1 MQNQPNIPVIGGSN
15 HGNSVQTDASTDEIE
30 IHAQTSDA
38 STSESAFTETYQR
51 RRFYGEVFGE
61 GFDCFVLGSDDET
74 EQKELARWSIG
85 QPEAEDSNLA
95 AAEPKIL

>member
-1 MQNQPNIPVIGGSN
+1 MQNQPSVPVVGGSN
-15 HGNSVQTDASTDEIE
+15 HGNSVQTDAGTDQIE
-30 IHAQTSDA
+30 IHTQTWDDSTSDFR
-38 STSESAFTETYQR
+38 STETYQR

-85 QPEAEDSNLA
+85 QPHGDKS
-95 AAEPKIL
+95 